1 MADRRFGEI
10 PGVQVGA
17 QFANRVALSEA
28 GVHRPLQA
36 GISGGATSG
45 ADSIVVSGGYVD
57 DKDHGNR
64 IIYTG
69 HGGNDPNTGQQIA
82 AQELHRGNKG
92 LAVSSDE
99 GLPVRVVRGAN
110 GDPEFS
116 PAAGYRYD
124 GLFSVTRYWPDRG
137 QNGYRIW
144 RFELSKI
151 GDPGQ
156 GLMESGPDAAVRVV
170 TTVQKIVRNTALGT
184 EIKDLY
190 GHRCQFCGEVV
201 ETRAGVYAE
210 AAHIRPLGN
219 PHDGPDTLKNLLC
232 LCPNCHVRFD
242 RLAVYVDDQLRVI
255 NTRTADVLAKLDTK
269 PGHDPSPDHF
279 AYQRGLCLG

>member
-10 PGVQVGA
+10 PGVREGDL
-17 QFANRVALSEA
+17 FADRIALSEA
-28 GVHRPLQA
+28 GVHRPRQA
-36 GISGGATSG
+36 GISGGARSG

-57 DKDHGNR
+57 DEDYGDR

-82 AQELHRGNKG
+82 DQELQRGNRG
-92 LAVSSDE
+92 LAVSADE
-99 GLPVRVVRGAN
+99 GLPVRVVRGAK
-110 GDPEFS
+110 GDPGFS

-156 GLMESGPDAAVRVV
+156 GSTAPEADAASRVT
-170 TTVQKIVRNTALGT
+170 TTVQRIVRNTALGT
-184 EIKDLY
+184 EVKDIY

-210 AAHIRPLGN
+210 AAHIRPVGS
-219 PHDGPDTLKNLLC
+219 PHDGPDALENLLC

-242 RLAVYVDDQLRVI
+242 RLAVYVDDQHRVI
-255 NTRTADVLAKLDTK
+255 SVRTAAVLGNLATK
-269 PGHDPSPDHF
+269 PGHHPSSDHL
-279 AYQRGLCLG
+279 AYQRDLCLG